1 MAPAMGSGEE
11 KRVRWRDFLA
21 FLRYSS
27 ASFILS
33 ILAWPSNVR
42 TKWLLLLAPV
52 AVAGILLRVR
62 VPVFVIVVRVVRV
75 VRVLVADGFFLLVAV
90 VPALLLPG
98 FGPNKASRFASAL
111 RL

>member
-11 KRVRWRDFLA
+11 KRVRGRDFLA

-52 AVAGILLRVR
+52 AGILLR
-62 VPVFVIVVRVVRV
+62 VPVFVIVVRVV
-75 VRVLVADGFFLLVAV
+75 VADGFFLLVAV

-98 FGPNKASRFASAL
+98 FGPNKASRFALAL

>member
-75 VRVLVADGFFLLVAV
+75 VVADGFFLLVAV

-98 FGPNKASRFASAL
+98 FGPNKASRFALAL

>member
-75 VRVLVADGFFLLVAV
+75 VVADGFFLLVAV

>member
-52 AVAGILLRVR
+52 AVAGILLRV
-62 VPVFVIVVRVVRV
+62 PVLVIVVRVRV
-75 VRVLVADGFFLLVAV
+75 VVADGFFLLVAV

>member
-62 VPVFVIVVRVVRV
+62 VPVFVIVVRVRV
-75 VRVLVADGFFLLVAV
+75 VVADGFFLLVAV

>member
-52 AVAGILLRVR
+52 AVAGILLRV
-62 VPVFVIVVRVVRV
+62 PVFVIVVRVRV
-75 VRVLVADGFFLLVAV
+75 VVADGFFLLVAV

>member
-1 MAPAMGSGEE
+1 MGSGEE
-11 KRVRWRDFLA
+11 KRVRVRAFLA

-33 ILAWPSNVR
+33 TFACPSSTRTRLLVR
-42 TKWLLLLAPV
+42 LAPV
-52 AVAGILLRVR
+52 VLLLTAGKGAVVATDGAGAD
-62 VPVFVIVVRVVRV
+62 
-75 VRVLVADGFFLLVAV
+75 ADGREALGVPNGFLRAFA
-90 VPALLLPG
+90 PLLPPPG